1 METIT
6 LTKNK
11 AGVAVG
17 GKTFDVKD
25 VLRAAGA
32 RWDAAAST
40 WIFRGAEDVQ
50 HVANTIRDAV
60 EDVRQRIAEVRVAEK
75 ARAAWLKTAEGQA
88 ATAAAEQKRV
98 AAAFGTVGGYWLCCA
113 TCTVVDWKRQHVS
126 CKEHGFQVRGG
137 LYTGD

>member
-6 LTKNK
+6 LTKN
-11 AGVAVG
+11 AVGIAVG

-32 RWDAAAST
+32 RWDAATST

-60 EDVRQRIAEVRVAEK
+60 EDVRQRIAEARVAEK
-75 ARAAWLKTAEGQA
+75 ARAAWLKTDEGKA
-88 ATAAAEQKRV
+88 ATLAAEQKRV
-98 AAAFGTVGGYWLCCA
+98 AAAFHAGTFWLCCA
-113 TCTVVDWKRQHVS
+113 SCTVVDWKRQHVS